1 MGWGVLGAL
10 PEGAA
15 FQVIGAEA
23 GMSQEVLEYS
33 VLGVKW
39 CRPEVFCGAYV
50 CVSLA

>member
-10 PEGAA
+10 PEGA
-15 FQVIGAEA
+15 VIGAEA

-39 CRPEVFCGAYV
+39 CRPEVFCSAYV